1 MENKMIIRY
10 VHHVLDSPFRARRTG
25 AASGPSL
32 LLRGDDMRQTDQ
44 SFYNSRKWRDERK
57 IYKQTH
63 PFCERCLAKGI
74 YKPTEIVHHKEW
86 LDDNKAKDAKLALN
100 FSNLEALC
108 FDCHNKEHFTGRQN
122 VRRQNRRWHFE
133 NGQLV
138 MNESPL
144 VVEK

>member
-1 MENKMIIRY
+1 MSEFNYTYNNNEQANNGEAYNGFSTDGGNAPKEPKKHTGRKVIAFIMAMAVVSAGSIGLYRNLDGKLFNKNEF
-10 VHHVLDSPFRARRTG
+10 V
-25 AASGPSL
+25 
-32 LLRGDDMRQTDQ
+32 
-44 SFYNSRKWRDERK
+44 E
-57 IYKQTH
+57 
-63 PFCERCLAKGI
+63 E
-74 YKPTEIVHHKEW
+74 